1 MSWFMKEINETQGRI
16 QVCLLDG
23 RLITGMVVGI
33 IGTTVLNLRSG
44 DEQIAIDED
53 MIADYMVV

>member
-53 MIADYMVV
+53 MIADYILV